1 MTKHTKSLLCLS
13 AAAAVLCTL
22 SPLFSVAV
30 ADLIIETPQ
39 QMITFMKEVNK
50 NRRHFSGETIYL
62 VSDIDM
68 ANYSS
73 LFAPIGADAS
83 KATFTG
89 TFDGKGHVISNLV
102 LSTTAYAS
110 TGLFG
115 HSGGMTL
122 RDLVLDGSCAISSAY
137 ALGNEH
143 VGGLVGICEALS
155 GRCHLSGLV
164 NMAAVALEPASSGYR
179 IRTIG
184 GIAGDLKLGTAGT
197 LIENCVN
204 YGTLSS
210 ADGNT
215 DTNAGGV
222 VGLTEY
228 ASSSDGVHTIRNNA
242 NYGFIRMPR
251 ADIGGI
257 VGEAG
262 FKTSVANCLSV
273 GLFEGS
279 YVPSSVGAVVGH
291 SSGASFGEQNSVKNC
306 YWHKAINAD
315 RVMGTSSYRTSVA
328 ECTSFSDPLVLTKAV
343 TVEGKN
349 YTDLVD
355 ALNAFDTSKT
365 LPSWHKVRL
374 VLNGGSLEG
383 TSLSLIPAFEK
394 HFPAPI
400 EDMLAFSGWYTDD
413 AFTSKYD
420 PAKTSSLEGLVL
432 YAKWS
437 FVIEYQTNGGVPIT
451 PTPVDEGKPIPPL
464 KNTTKEGYTLAM
476 WCMDEE
482 LQIPFSLKVMPNTS
496 ITVYAKWTPN
506 SYNVTFVTDKSSTS
520 TILEYNTTIV
530 YPNITDPC
538 YRTRWCTK
546 DGKTCNPA
554 TVPAHDIV
562 LYLEKAYIIGIGNG
576 AQLIEFVKDVNI
588 KGVSYE
594 GETVRLLGDIDM
606 TNYSSAFRPIGCPN
620 KTCAGTF
627 SGTFDGQGHVIS
639 NLVVN
644 ISDISYVGLFGN
656 SRNGTSIKDTIIDSS
671 CVFYSAPTYGVYT
684 FSLGSFIGYCSAKDR
699 PCEFS
704 GVVSMAFLHTPTGGT
719 TPRYIGGIVGH
730 IDAFKSSAAL
740 RNCVNYGSILN
751 DGSNQAS
758 YMGGLIGYMECSL
771 TESASILNCANYGKV
786 LYSASYSNT
795 LYMGGLVGYS
805 NSGLTAENSVS
816 IGSVESRRTASSVGA
831 IVGYSRG
838 ESKKDIIKNCYWL
851 GTEAS
856 IKPVG
861 QRGKTEINNT
871 LDFNNLLVFNG
882 TVAVNGKNYTDLV
895 DALNAFDTSKTLPSW
910 HKVRLVLNGGSL
922 EGTSLSLIP
931 AFEKHFPAPIEDML
945 AFSGWYTDDAFT
957 SKYDPAKTSS
967 LEGLVLYAKWSFVIE
982 YQTNGGVPITPTPVD
997 EGKPIPP
1004 LKNTTK
1010 EGYTLAMWCMDEEL
1024 QIPFSL
1030 KVMPNTSITV
1040 YAKWTPN
1047 SYNVTFVTDKSSTS
1061 TILEYN
1067 TTIVYPNIT
1076 DPCYR
1081 TRWCTKDG
1089 KTCNPATVPAH
1100 DIVLYLEKAYII
1112 GIGNGAQLI
1121 EFVKDVNIKGVSY
1134 EGETVRLLGDIDMTN
1149 YSSAFRPI
1157 GALDVHPFSGT
1168 FDGQG
1173 HVISNLKAHL
1183 SDGAYLGLFGFS
1195 HSGMSVKD
1203 TIIDSSCSFVSD
1215 AVGVTSAGGFVGACI
1230 ADDRNCSFYN
1240 LINMADVTI
1249 TTFGSTDRNFGGI
1262 FGSAEAVAKGKNI
1275 TVVNCVNYGR
1285 LVNAGSSGTS
1295 RMGGLAGYASTAVN
1309 SDGTAVVFQ
1318 NSINYGSV
1326 TYESSKQDSLFVG
1339 GLVGFSG
1346 PRSTLENCVNVG
1358 TIVANYAGNIV
1369 GRSVGLKLGAENVVS
1384 HCYWLESRYSYAA
1397 AAYSNT
1403 TLTEDVDFN
1412 SGLVLS
1418 KAVSFSHGTATTSL
1432 VDALGRYST
1441 SAYYAKWYKIAVSS
1455 NGGAFA
1461 GTTLSASVPIISGR
1475 IPAPLKESC
1484 IFDGWYTEMALR
1496 TQYNASLPAKTV
1508 DGSHVY
1514 AGWLSDGSLDVYSI
1528 RYMPNGGEDVGSN
1541 VAKYKT
1547 PIGDFPVPANG
1558 WVTFL
1563 GWYMDPA
1570 LNVKCTYTLMPQR
1583 NLVLYAKWDQPS
1595 NVILKHIT
1603 KEYSETQVAYPGAKI
1618 AILDPVLEGHTFDGW
1633 FNDEAFA
1640 SPFTIIVMPKSNLE
1654 IYAKWL
1660 INSYNISFLVDDT
1673 VFASSL
1679 QEYGSKIVYPRKDP
1693 LKTSHKFVGWV
1704 TDAKIPGDL
1713 VPPYDVTFTANFT
1726 LYSASSRVAA
1736 SFLTLAVAMLFGM

>member
-343 TVEGKN
+343 TVE
-349 YTDLVD
+349 
-355 ALNAFDTSKT
+355 
-365 LPSWHKVRL
+365 
-374 VLNGGSLEG
+374 
-383 TSLSLIPAFEK
+383 
-394 HFPAPI
+394 
-400 EDMLAFSGWYTDD
+400 
-413 AFTSKYD
+413 
-420 PAKTSSLEGLVL
+420 
-432 YAKWS
+432 
-437 FVIEYQTNGGVPIT
+437 
-451 PTPVDEGKPIPPL
+451 
-464 KNTTKEGYTLAM
+464 
-476 WCMDEE
+476 
-482 LQIPFSLKVMPNTS
+482 
-496 ITVYAKWTPN
+496 
-506 SYNVTFVTDKSSTS
+506 
-520 TILEYNTTIV
+520 
-530 YPNITDPC
+530 
-538 YRTRWCTK
+538 
-546 DGKTCNPA
+546 
-554 TVPAHDIV
+554 
-562 LYLEKAYIIGIGNG
+562 
-576 AQLIEFVKDVNI
+576 
-588 KGVSYE
+588 
-594 GETVRLLGDIDM
+594 
-606 TNYSSAFRPIGCPN
+606 
-620 KTCAGTF
+620 
-627 SGTFDGQGHVIS
+627 
-639 NLVVN
+639 
-644 ISDISYVGLFGN
+644 
-656 SRNGTSIKDTIIDSS
+656 
-671 CVFYSAPTYGVYT
+671 
-684 FSLGSFIGYCSAKDR
+684 
-699 PCEFS
+699 
-704 GVVSMAFLHTPTGGT
+704 
-719 TPRYIGGIVGH
+719 
-730 IDAFKSSAAL
+730 
-740 RNCVNYGSILN
+740 
-751 DGSNQAS
+751 
-758 YMGGLIGYMECSL
+758 
-771 TESASILNCANYGKV
+771 
-786 LYSASYSNT
+786 
-795 LYMGGLVGYS
+795 
-805 NSGLTAENSVS
+805 
-816 IGSVESRRTASSVGA
+816 
-831 IVGYSRG
+831 
-838 ESKKDIIKNCYWL
+838 
-851 GTEAS
+851 
-856 IKPVG
+856 
-861 QRGKTEINNT
+861 
-871 LDFNNLLVFNG
+871 
-882 TVAVNGKNYTDLV
+882 GKNYTDLV